1 MAMDSDMSKIAAKK
15 TQTAAGIT
23 GAVTAV
29 AGGALTFFAT
39 KAIKEAN
46 LDKAEQEAYDLFM
59 NEIGEHIYCYIG
71 GEEAGQ
77 YGDVITTSME

>member
-1 MAMDSDMSKIAAKK
+1 M
-15 TQTAAGIT
+15 
-23 GAVTAV
+23 TAV

-39 KAIKEAN
+39 KAIKDAN
-46 LDKAEQEAYDLFM
+46 LDKAEQEAYDMFM
-59 NEIGEHIYCYIG
+59 KEIGEHIYCYIG